1 MLCSQPQN
9 SRQVISNYSLT
20 YSKKMSRYS
29 TQPTMQRGASSN
41 KVEDFEDMLDMD
53 PYDLDENV
61 KSLLV
66 AEKLEEQYQ
75 RKFSKA

>member
-1 MLCSQPQN
+1 
-9 SRQVISNYSLT
+9 
-20 YSKKMSRYS
+20 MSRYS